1 MTLRRFLDELNTAR
15 HVPGRQQYG
24 WLSLSGGVSYG
35 YVGHATVSVFV
46 LICISWF
53 VPLLGAYGTGL
64 YIFLAYPY
72 LYGYYRPSPETG
84 RPPEIEPQPGGNT
97 EDARVLTKVSSSIQV
112 QGILIAVVVLL
123 LTITLLW
130 NPHTAYGGQHFA
142 LGFAGFD
149 SYRLLMEP
157 VLVTL
162 AMIAIICWIL
172 SMDILDTAMN
182 RFPHDTKRSK
192 NDELPNYPQ
201 YFFRLMG
208 PAGLRPRRRRADEPV
223 NERTVARLEPDRWT
237 PWPTVLLAVVFV
249 GAPIF
254 LQLT

>member
-1 MTLRRFLDELNTAR
+1 MGPALHL
-15 HVPGRQQYG
+15 
-24 WLSLSGGVSYG
+24 
-35 YVGHATVSVFV
+35 
-46 LICISWF
+46 
-53 VPLLGAYGTGL
+53 
-64 YIFLAYPY
+64 LAYPY

-84 RPPEIEPQPGGNT
+84 RPPEIEPQPGGRHRRT
-97 EDARVLTKVSSSIQV
+97 LEWLTKVSSSIQV